1 MSSVTI
7 QSPNEKQ
14 KLFLTDQH
22 KFVAFGGARGGGKSW
37 AVRTKAKLL
46 CLNYPGIKLLIIRKT
61 YKELDNNHIS
71 PLRGELSGIATYND
85 SKKRFT
91 FPQNRKGAFLGA
103 STISFGY
110 CASDADAEQYQGA
123 EYDVIFIDEATNL
136 DEMWI
141 RKIIAC
147 CRGVNGFPKRVY
159 YTCNPGG
166 RSHHYIKRLFI
177 DRNFHD
183 TEDPDEYSFIQA
195 LVQDNTV
202 LMKTQPDYV
211 KQLEVLPPKLRDAWL
226 YGRWDVFAGQFFE
239 EFVDDPAHYAD
250 GVWTHVVDPLPLAKI
265 RRMNI
270 WRSYDW
276 GYNKPFSC
284 GWWGIDADGVV
295 YRLLELYGCTES
307 PDEGVKWT
315 NDKQFKEM
323 ADIERQH
330 PYLKGKK
337 IQGVADPSIWDA
349 SHGES
354 TAEAASRYGIYF
366 EPGDNE
372 RIAGWMQMRYR
383 LQFDGNGKPR
393 MYIFN
398 TCKAFIRTIPLLQY
412 SETHPEDLDTKQ
424 EDHVADESRYFCMA
438 RPVKPLIQEE
448 KRPPI
453 YDPLGT
459 LKENKRVTQFRI

>member
-1 MSSVTI
+1 MSVLTL
-7 QSPNEKQ
+7 QTPNPKQ
-14 KLFLTDQH
+14 DLFLMDHH

-46 CLNYPGIKLLIIRKT
+46 CLHYPGIKLLIIRKT

-71 PLRGELSGIATYND
+71 PLRGELREVAKYND
-85 SKKRFT
+85 SKKQFT
-91 FPQNRKGAFLGA
+91 FGNR

-110 CASDADAEQYQGA
+110 CATEADAEQYQGA

-136 DEMWI
+136 DELWI

-147 CRGVNGFPKRVY
+147 CRGVNKFPKRVY

-177 DRNFHD
+177 DRKFQ
-183 TEDPDEYSFIQA
+183 EDENPEDYSFIQA
-195 LVQDNTV
+195 LVQDNKV
-202 LMKTQPDYV
+202 LMEMQPDYIR
-211 KQLEVLPPKLRDAWL
+211 QLEALPPKLRDAWL
-226 YGRWDVFAGQFFE
+226 YGKWDVFAGQFFD
-239 EFVDDPAHYAD
+239 EFVDDPNHYDD
-250 GVWTHVVDPLPLAKI
+250 GEWTHVIHPLPLAKI

-284 GWWGIDADGVV
+284 GWWGIDTDGVV
-295 YRLLELYGCTES
+295 YRLLELYGCTKA

-315 NDKQFKEM
+315 NDKQFKEIS
-323 ADIERQH
+323 DIENQH

-337 IQGVADPSIWDA
+337 IQGVADPAIWDA
-349 SHGES
+349 SRGES
-354 TAEAASRYGIYF
+354 TAEAAMRYGLYF
-366 EPGDNE
+366 VPGDNE

-383 LQFDGNGKPR
+383 MQFDENGRPR
-393 MYIFN
+393 MYIFDN
-398 TCKAFIRTIPLLQY
+398 CKAFIRTIPLLQY
-412 SETHPEDLDTKQ
+412 SETKPEDLDTKQ

-438 RPVKPLIQEE
+438 RPVKPHTPVET
-448 KRPPI
+448 KPPL

-459 LKENKRVTQFRI
+459 LSDSTGKKQVRKFRV